1 MGRFLGS
8 CRLWS
13 GLPAALFGMSD
24 RNWLI
29 LHVFALWGVILDCG
43 AVWSL
48 CGDTD
53 RSGRQIFIELLGLLV
68 RRILTRRRL
77 RLSALHYWPCVRRRA
92 LLGRRSDIA
101 YRWRTLLGVGRLLR
115 ILPVGIYSLLAVIR
129 IAGRGGVA
137 LVGLSIGVWALL
149 ITLLCSL
156 VWLLS
161 LKLLIVELI
170 RTASIPNTETSR
182 PKNRFQNTLC
192 KACGRY

>member
-1 MGRFLGS
+1 
-8 CRLWS
+8 
-13 GLPAALFGMSD
+13 MSN

-43 AVWSL
+43 AVWGL
-48 CGDTD
+48 CGYTD
-53 RSGRQIFIELLGLLV
+53 RSGRQIIVELLRLLV
-68 RRILTRRRL
+68 RWILTRRRL
-77 RLSALHYWPCVRRRA
+77 RLSALRYWPCVRRRT
-92 LLGRRSDIA
+92 LLGRRSNIA
-101 YRWRTLLGVGRLLR
+101 YRRRTLHGVGRLLR

-137 LVGLSIGVWALL
+137 LVWLSIRVWALL
-149 ITLLCSL
+149 ITLLYCL

-182 PKNRFQNTLC
+182 SKNRLQNTLS